1 MKATK
6 GVELSCDSPVFLVGC
21 IRSGTTLLRLL
32 LNHHPDIAFN
42 LESEF
47 LVTQISDDGVFPDI
61 DDYCEFLRNDR
72 VFQHSRFEI
81 KENLDYVALV
91 NDFLDQKRTRDG
103 KAIVGATIHHQFSKI
118 SRIWPKARYIYMFR
132 DGRDVANSIVRM
144 GNAGNAYDAADWWL
158 EAEMEWE
165 RHRGTIPDGSWIELC
180 YTQLIT
186 NPSEELTRICDFLGV
201 TYSDRMFDYSV
212 NSSYGP
218 LNPDLVGQWKKK
230 TTREVI
236 QKVEAKIGDK
246 LLLRGYELSE
256 YPRITIS
263 KIEKS
268 YLYLYSKIV
277 RFHRGIQEYGAVL
290 VIQEFIARRLG
301 LKGQARRLRRMMNK
315 IDDENLK

>member
-1 MKATK
+1 MKTTK

-32 LNHHPDIAFN
+32 LDHHPDIAFN

-72 VFQHSRFEI
+72 VFQHSHFEI
-81 KENLDYVALV
+81 KENLDYMALV

-103 KAIVGATIHHQFSKI
+103 KVIVGATIHYQFSKI
-118 SRIWPKARYIYMFR
+118 SRIWPKARYIYLLR

-144 GNAGNAYDAADWWL
+144 GSAGNAYVAADLWL
-158 EAEMEWE
+158 ETEMEWE
-165 RHRGTIPDGSWIELC
+165 RYRGTIPDGSWIELR
-180 YTQLIT
+180 YKHLVA
-186 NPSEELTRICDFLGV
+186 NPLEELTRICDFLGV
-201 TYSDRMFDYSV
+201 AYNDRMFGYSV

-230 TTREVI
+230 TSKKVI

-246 LLLRGYELSE
+246 LLLRGYELSG
-256 YPRITIS
+256 YPRIPIS
-263 KIEKS
+263 KIEES
-268 YLYLYSKIV
+268 YLYLHSKIA
-277 RFHRGIQEYGAVL
+277 RFNRGFQEYGAVL
-290 VIQEFIARRLG
+290 VIREFIARRLG